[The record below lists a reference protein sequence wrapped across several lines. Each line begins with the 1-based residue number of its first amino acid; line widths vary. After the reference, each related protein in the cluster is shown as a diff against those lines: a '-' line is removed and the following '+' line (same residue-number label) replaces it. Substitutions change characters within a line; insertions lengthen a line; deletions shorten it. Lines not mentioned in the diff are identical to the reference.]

1 MALNDLLKDM
11 GRLEAQLQRFE
22 ARFGVKSQDFY
33 DAMQRGDLEE
43 FDALDDYRME
53 FVEWLA
59 LYKTWTSLDERYRQL
74 VARQPVAIQ
83 IKTNLELAYA

>member
-74 VARQPVAIQ
+74 VARQPVAVQ
-83 IKTNLELAYA
+83 IKSNLELAYA